1 MPTSTPP
8 PWSTDGDL
16 AASAVAASRCATST
30 SEYPASTVDGPT
42 SPSSVPLGYRLSGIN
57 DRGAH
62 RGEGGHPRRHGLI
75 LGDRRGCLIGG
86 ERHAVREE
94 VLRHEY
100 DEPARGD
107 CGLSH
112 SRFLAGVPA
121 TRQRYVPSAFIP
133 PGRVGLVGHAI
144 REQVVGHRFLH
155 KCLSRHH
162 VDLLPLRF
170 SRDRVY
176 RHPRGPKGG
185 GPDR

>member
-75 LGDRRGCLIGG
+75 LGDRRGCVIGA
-86 ERHAVREE
+86 ERHAYVKRYLGMSISWVGSAPWECGFRE
-94 VLRHEY
+94 L
-100 DEPARGD
+100 GM
-107 CGLSH
+107 
-112 SRFLAGVPA
+112 
-121 TRQRYVPSAFIP
+121 
-133 PGRVGLVGHAI
+133 
-144 REQVVGHRFLH
+144 
-155 KCLSRHH
+155 
-162 VDLLPLRF
+162 
-170 SRDRVY
+170 
-176 RHPRGPKGG
+176 
-185 GPDR
+185 

>member
-1 MPTSTPP
+1 MGQLSDQAEVL
-8 PWSTDGDL
+8 SAGQVLVDGRILPREADGGWDLFRVADNVESEHPRL
-16 AASAVAASRCATST
+16 AAVRFEHRRQDPNSGGL
-30 SEYPASTVDGPT
+30 PA
-42 SPSSVPLGYRLSGIN
+42 
-57 DRGAH
+57 
-62 RGEGGHPRRHGLI
+62 
-75 LGDRRGCLIGG
+75 
-86 ERHAVREE
+86 AVRPEQAQHSAGLDRKIDSVE
-94 VLRHEY
+94 GDDFAEPL

-176 RHPRGPKGG
+176 RHRRGPKGG